1 MRHNELHDG
10 VAELTGKAFT
20 PSHVRNYPL
29 IFSGS
34 VMKRTK
40 ATPVGASGTIDQTG
54 APPSEVTEQK
64 EDLLIRDLWQNGMDS
79 VHNMRVIN
87 TDAKS
92 HIAKAPEKCLQEAKR
107 GKNRM
112 DLATCLQQRRH
123 ILPSFALV
131 DGLLGVEATATMKML
146 AICLATKW
154 KQT

>member
-29 IFSGS
+29 IFSGR

-40 ATPVGASGTIDQTG
+40 ATHVGASGTTDHTG

-64 EDLLIRDLWQNGMDS
+64 GDLLIPDLWQNGMDS
-79 VHNMRVIN
+79 VHNIRVVN

-92 HIAKAPEKCLQEAKR
+92 HIAKAPEKCLQEGKR
-107 GKNRM
+107 GKKRM
-112 DLATCLQQRRH
+112 DLVTCLQQRRR
-123 ILPSFALV
+123 IFPSFASV
-131 DGLLGVEATATMKML
+131 YGLLGVEATTTLKML